1 MWGEIKFSV
10 KIRKEYKGFR
20 RHEKVSH
27 TADGCEISTVSRS
40 RYACSKC
47 ICAPS
52 FSSTRIERGKRIPV
66 FLRAVLFDR
75 LEHECSYRASLLGF
89 CATRLFFSLSL
100 CAGCGCLRVTQRD
113 AHRCVFH
120 NQMTLIYPV
129 KIFFQFL
136 LKIKEFFE
144 I

>member
-52 FSSTRIERGKRIPV
+52 FSSMRIERGKRIPV

-75 LEHECSYRASLLGF
+75 LEHECSHGASLLGF
-89 CATRLFFSLSL
+89 CATRLFFSLS
-100 CAGCGCLRVTQRD
+100 AQD
-113 AHRCVFH
+113 ADAYGSLSGMHTGVCF
-120 NQMTLIYPV
+120 T
-129 KIFFQFL
+129 
-136 LKIKEFFE
+136 IK
-144 I
+144 

>member
-52 FSSTRIERGKRIPV
+52 FSSTRIERGKRILLTRSPLRSARTRV
-66 FLRAVLFDR
+66 FAQGFLAW
-75 LEHECSYRASLLGF
+75 LL
-89 CATRLFFSLSL
+89 CNTTLLLSF

-120 NQMTLIYPV
+120 NQMTLIYPDFLS
-129 KIFFQFL
+129 IFIENKRIF
-136 LKIKEFFE
+136 
-144 I
+144 